1 MKAPLSIRIIYWLS
15 QITYW
20 LVLVLSGAILIVN
33 LVFMT
38 NVFDGDIQ
46 LRIHMPVPIEVIEE
60 GSLNLQGMDQKVKIE
75 EATGKLYLIDTPIF
89 ITRTAARILMVVILI
104 TFYMT
109 HCFRE
114 FITNIKNGLLF
125 ENSNIK
131 YLKRIAYGLLGLW
144 LSTIIYSQIVYY
156 YLVKHL
162 EFDTIIISQQ
172 LNKHDYF
179 IQAALLLWAL
189 AHIFAKGNEMQQDQE
204 LTI

>member
-1 MKAPLSIRIIYWLS
+1 MKAPLSIRVIYWLS

-20 LVLVLSGAILIVN
+20 LVLVLTGAILVAN
-33 LVFMT
+33 LVFLT
-38 NVFDGDIQ
+38 NIFDQEIQ
-46 LRIHMPVPIEVIEE
+46 LRIQMPVPIEVVEE
-60 GSLNLQGMDQKVKIE
+60 GTLSFQGLDQKVKIE

-89 ITRTAARILMVVILI
+89 ITKTAARILLFVILI
-104 TFYMT
+104 AFYMT
-109 HCFRE
+109 YCFRE

-131 YLKRIAYGLLGLW
+131 YLKRIAYGLLALW
-144 LSTIIYSQIVYY
+144 LSTIIYSQIVYH
-156 YLVKHL
+156 YLVRHL
-162 EFDTIIISQQ
+162 EFDTIIVSQQ